1 MGCKDMKK
9 QIQGI
14 FINEETGDEILNPYI
29 QVYSNE
35 RSYLKA
41 TRSTL
46 SRIIYDLSGNNLTVK
61 MLAIIIDDI
70 KETDN
75 HICFGE
81 NRLIEFFSDY
91 KEESVINAFNR
102 LKNMNFFK
110 EISKCELIFNPDFI
124 SFKNSENY
132 NKVLNEYLYV
142 EYRNSKQTG
151 NRIKSIGDITPIPR
165 FDNTIHGRLNFDKT
179 AIFDY
184 HFAKVKEVFIDSLGE
199 LPMKKMK
206 VLSLILDA
214 IKENDKNIIVSQLKI
229 PANKET
235 ISSVVKYLR
244 EKKIFINAVHGVYH
258 INAEYISA
266 STPYK
271 RKTQFEKIDR
281 LKMPT

>member
-29 QVYSNE
+29 KVHSNQ
-35 RSYLKA
+35 RSYLKV

-46 SRIIYDLSGNNLTVK
+46 ARIIYDLGGQNLSIK
-61 MLAIIIDDI
+61 ILAIIVNNI
-70 KETDN
+70 KEGDN
-75 HICFGE
+75 HICFGI
-81 NRLIEFFSDY
+81 NRLIKHFSNY

-142 EYRNSKQTG
+142 EYKNSKQNG

-165 FDNTIHGRLNFDKT
+165 FDNTIHGRLSFDKT

-184 HFAKVKEVFIDSLGE
+184 HYAKIKEAFTDSLGG
-199 LPMKKMK
+199 LPIKKMK
-206 VLSLILDA
+206 VLSMILLA
-214 IKENDKNIIVSQLKI
+214 IKENDRNIIISELKI

-235 ISSVVKYLR
+235 ISNVVKYLR
-244 EKKIFINAVHGVYH
+244 EKNILISSIHGVYY
-258 INAEYISA
+258 INSQYISA

-271 RKTQFEKIDR
+271 RKTQSEKINR